1 MDANTLLEGA
11 KIALTVVFGGLALY
25 FKYSAKAQAK
35 AKEVQETI
43 SKVTAD
49 AVIFIKEAEEQYKDT
64 TKAGGEKF
72 KEVVN
77 RLYSVVPQPL
87 QSIITKKMVEEI
99 VQSTFNEIEQYV
111 QLQLDKAIENTDK

>member
-35 AKEVQETI
+35 AKVAQETI

-77 RLYSVVPQPL
+77 RLYGVVPQPL
-87 QSIITKKMVEEI
+87 QGIITKKMVEEI